1 MKAYRLLSTPL
12 GAVSFLPTHLVLG
25 VSFHT
30 INLSPKNGEQLKR
43 PAKIRFV
50 HIHLPFFYVTF
61 SWSTSRA
68 TKFNPF

>member
-30 INLSPKNGEQLKR
+30 MTLPKSHQQ
-43 PAKIRFV
+43 IRFV
-50 HIHLPFFYVTF
+50 HIHLPFFYITF

>member
-1 MKAYRLLSTPL
+1 VKAYRLIQTPF
-12 GAVSFLPTHLVLG
+12 GGVSFLPTHFVVG
-25 VSFHT
+25 ISFHIAFLPT
-30 INLSPKNGEQLKR
+30 DKYRTQR
-43 PAKIRFV
+43 IRFV

>member
-1 MKAYRLLSTPL
+1 MKSIRLMSTPF
-12 GAVSFLPTHLVLG
+12 GAVSFLPTHFVLG

-30 INLSPKNGEQLKR
+30 MTMPKNHR
-43 PAKIRFV
+43 IRFV
-50 HIHLPFFYVTF
+50 HIHLPFFYITF